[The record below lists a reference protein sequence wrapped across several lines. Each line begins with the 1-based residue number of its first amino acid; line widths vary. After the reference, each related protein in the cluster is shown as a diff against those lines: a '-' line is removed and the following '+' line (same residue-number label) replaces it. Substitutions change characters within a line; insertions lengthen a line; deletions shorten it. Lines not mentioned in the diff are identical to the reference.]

1 LLLLLV
7 LLVLLLMLL
16 VLAIRCS
23 CSASSH
29 VGAQLRA
36 SRSGCHDMMNLHC
49 SLTLSRRSCPR
60 LEKAVGAVL
69 AVVLVQV
76 YFVVAAMMERSS
88 RKIKYVK
95 SD

>member
-1 LLLLLV
+1 
-7 LLVLLLMLL
+7 
-16 VLAIRCS
+16 
-23 CSASSH
+23 
-29 VGAQLRA
+29 
-36 SRSGCHDMMNLHC
+36 MMNLHC